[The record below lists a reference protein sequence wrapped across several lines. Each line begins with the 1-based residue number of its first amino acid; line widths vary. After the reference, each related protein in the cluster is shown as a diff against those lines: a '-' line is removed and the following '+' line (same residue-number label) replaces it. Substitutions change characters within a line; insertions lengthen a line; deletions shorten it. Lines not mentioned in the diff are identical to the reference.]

1 MIKKILVTGDK
12 GYIGTLLT
20 KFLISLNYDVEGID
34 IGYFEN
40 CVLGKIS
47 EDYKSIRK
55 DIRNLELNDLSS
67 FDAVIH
73 LAGMSNDPLGELEKD
88 ITYSVNRDATIR
100 LADLSKKSGVKKFIY
115 YSTQSI
121 YGISKFLRN

>member
-67 FDAVIH
+67 FDAVIL
-73 LAGMSNDPLGELEKD
+73 LAGLYNDPLGEL
-88 ITYSVNRDATIR
+88 
-100 LADLSKKSGVKKFIY
+100 
-115 YSTQSI
+115 
-121 YGISKFLRN
+121 